1 MARRLVLVHTNDVH
15 GRVDALLRAATV
27 IDRIR
32 DENPDATVVY
42 VDVGDVEETTSR
54 LSNLTK
60 GAAMHRLLD
69 AAGCRA
75 VAVGNG
81 AVLRYGQQVL
91 LELAAATSYPHL
103 AANLHQDG
111 EVAPGALATHVV
123 SEDGLRLGLIG
134 LTPTNWQDMYERDFG
149 LTLPP
154 AAPLVREH
162 AQRLREDGADA
173 VVLLS
178 HLGIDADRVLAAEV
192 AREIDL
198 ILGAHS
204 HTLLP
209 DGERVDGV
217 VIAQAGAYAEH
228 VGVVELRVGD
238 RARVTS
244 VRVVPVPEDAPSH
257 AGLHG
262 EKEAIERELDRS
274 LAEVLG
280 QIAEPLDLAADRECA
295 AASFMADVIRE
306 RMGAEVGVVTSAVA
320 FDSPLEP
327 GPLTRRALYEACST
341 SAVAGVAELTGAQ
354 LLTLVATGLDPELAA
369 DAPQVHRW
377 SPRGLLHLSGAE
389 VRDGEL
395 LVAGTPIDDRRI
407 YRVAGSDWELDRYAG
422 YARPEWELEIAYD
435 MPFIL
440 REVVEAHLRRHP
452 IVRAPEPRIHGPLAT
467 GA

>member
-1 MARRLVLVHTNDVH
+1 MPRRLVLVHTNDVH

-27 IDRIR
+27 IDRLR
-32 DENPDATVVY
+32 EENRDATVVY

-111 EVAPGALATHVV
+111 KVVPGARETHVV
-123 SEDGLRLGLIG
+123 AEDGLRLGLIG
-134 LTPTNWQDMYERDFG
+134 LTPTTWQEMYERDFG

-154 AAPLVREH
+154 AAPLVCEL
-162 AQRLREDGADA
+162 AERLREDGADA

-178 HLGIDADRVLAAEV
+178 HLGIDADRTLAAEV
-192 AREIDL
+192 AGQIDL

-204 HTLLP
+204 HTVLP
-209 DGERVDGV
+209 EGERIDGV

-228 VGVVELRVGD
+228 VGVVELDVSDG
-238 RARVTS
+238 ARVTE
-244 VRVVPVPEDAPSH
+244 VRVVAVPDDTAPH
-257 AGLHG
+257 AGL
-262 EKEAIERELDRS
+262 EARMTAIELELDRS
-274 LAEVLG
+274 LAEVVG
-280 QIAEPLDLAADRECA
+280 EIAEPLDLAADRECA

-306 RMGAEVGVVTSAVA
+306 RMGADVGVVTSAIA
-320 FDSPLEP
+320 FDGALES

-354 LLTLVATGLDPELAA
+354 LRALVATGLDPELAA

-395 LVAGTPIDDRRI
+395 LVAGTPVDGKRV
-407 YRVAGSDWELDRYAG
+407 YRVAGSDWELDRYGG
-422 YARPEWELEIAYD
+422 YAQPEWGLEIAYD

-452 IVRAPEPRIHGPLAT
+452 VVRAPEPRIHGALAT
-467 GA
+467 DA